1 MKALVI
7 ILFLAIPSLI
17 CSESV
22 VFDKQPVYSE
32 CSEPI
37 KGINLIMPEDSVLI
51 ELKLQKTVYKK
62 YEPIEILVKYINM
75 GNVSDSIYMM
85 FDDFTNF
92 IDFNIKDDRGVNVN
106 EKDKHGFTLGIPL
119 KPNYIVKPLDTLITT
134 ITLNGFGKKTENR
147 KTFFQYS
154 NYFPV
159 GKYKFNAVIYGDQH
173 KTFTIP
179 ISTTDIEFEIIDS
192 DESDMRVIDLTR
204 EGRFN
209 SIQENYSNNYF
220 YEYALREYVKS
231 NIGKFDNN
239 EITKSEL
246 ENSYIEYFNSFPQ
259 SYYTIKFVKQYLSL
273 ISNDAATNVDQF
285 AQKLLRKYKNTPIEE
300 FLKNSMMLP
309 ALKRNI
315 LYSKK
320 VEKRQNQ

>member
-1 MKALVI
+1 MKALVL
-7 ILFLAIPSLI
+7 ILLFTITSLNY
-17 CSESV
+17 SESV
-22 VFDKQPVYSE
+22 IITKPLYGGK
-32 CSEPI
+32 CSEPL
-37 KGINLIMPEDSVLI
+37 KGINVITPGDSDLV
-51 ELKLQKTVYKK
+51 ELQLQKTVFKK
-62 YEPIEILVKYINM
+62 YEPIEILVKYINT

-92 IDFNIKDDRGVNVN
+92 IDFSIKDDRGVNIN
-106 EKDKHGFTLGIPL
+106 EKDKQGFTLGIPL

-173 KTFTIP
+173 KTFTKP
-179 ISTTDIEFEIIDS
+179 IATTDIEFEIIDI

-259 SYYTIKFVKQYLSL
+259 SYFTIQFVMQYLSL
-273 ISNDAATNVDQF
+273 ISNDAATNVDSI
-285 AQKLLRKYKNTPIEE
+285 AQELLSEHKKSMIEV
-300 FLKNSMMLP
+300 FLTNSMMLESMK
-309 ALKRNI
+309 LRI
-315 LYSKK
+315 IESRK
-320 VEKRQNQ
+320 VEKKKD